1 MSGWVHMER
10 LSWAGLGRARSDE
23 LQMSRSRRTG
33 GTNCIGLL
41 IAFASCLILGSYGM
55 ISVTSRDPLW
65 FLRGF
70 EDRPSRIVVYQGG
83 QRTELPRG
91 QVGFDELAEAV
102 EASLAQGF
110 ARLTSIGFSDH
121 TLQDAYT
128 QHLTLEVFWAQ
139 PVELH
144 TWFPTGR
151 TTQMLF
157 PITGPHSELSIVLL
171 GDGGRYRGG
180 APALN
185 SLEPI
190 HGALRSLGYDF

>member
-1 MSGWVHMER
+1 M
-10 LSWAGLGRARSDE
+10 GR
-23 LQMSRSRRTG
+23 
-33 GTNCIGLL
+33 TNSIGLL
-41 IAFASCLILGSYGM
+41 ILFVSCLVLGAYGM
-55 ISVTSRDPLW
+55 ISLTSRDPLW

-70 EDRPSRIVVYQGG
+70 EDRPSRIIVYQGG
-83 QRTELPRG
+83 QRTELTRG

-110 ARLTSIGFSDH
+110 ARLTSIGFSDR
-121 TLQDAYT
+121 TLQDAYA
-128 QHLTLEVFWAQ
+128 QHLTLEVFWDQ

-144 TWFPTGR
+144 AWFATGR

-171 GDGGRYRGG
+171 GDIDGYRVG

-190 HGALRSLGYDF
+190 HEALRSLGYRY

>member
-1 MSGWVHMER
+1 M
-10 LSWAGLGRARSDE
+10 GR
-23 LQMSRSRRTG
+23 
-33 GTNCIGLL
+33 TNSVGLL
-41 IAFASCLILGSYGM
+41 ILFFSCLMLGSYGM
-55 ISVTSRDPLW
+55 ISMTSRDPLW

-83 QRTELPRG
+83 QRMELLRG
-91 QVGFDELAEAV
+91 QAGFDELAEAV

-110 ARLTSIGFSDH
+110 ARLTNTGFSDQ
-121 TLQDAYT
+121 TLQNAYT
-128 QHLTLEVFWAQ
+128 QHLTLEVFWDQ
-139 PVELH
+139 PVDLH
-144 TWFPTGR
+144 AWFRTGR

-157 PITGPHSELSIVLL
+157 PITGPHSDLSIVLL
-171 GDGGRYRGG
+171 GDGGNYRSG

>member
-1 MSGWVHMER
+1 
-10 LSWAGLGRARSDE
+10 
-23 LQMSRSRRTG
+23 MSRSRRASS
-33 GTNCIGLL
+33 TNCVGLL

-65 FLRGF
+65 FLQGF
-70 EDRPSRIVVYQGG
+70 EDRPSRIIVYQGG

-91 QVGFDELAEAV
+91 QAGFDELAEAV

-110 ARLTSIGFSDH
+110 ARLTSIGFSDK
-121 TLQDAYT
+121 TLQTAYT
-128 QHLTLEVFWAQ
+128 QHLTLEVFWDR

-144 TWFPTGR
+144 AWFPTGR
-151 TTQMLF
+151 TTQMLV

-171 GDGGRYRGG
+171 GDGGRYRAG

-185 SLEPI
+185 SLEPV
-190 HGALRSLGYDF
+190 HEALRSLGYDY